1 MRKIIY
7 ALVLACLPFFLFAQQ
22 SEKSPLPYAEGQ
34 SVATISNPLLE
45 EISGLA
51 FSRKHPN
58 LMYVHTDS
66 GGEAAVYLMDSLGNE
81 LGKLELEGVENRDWE
96 EIAVGPGPNGQ
107 SYVYVG
113 EIGDNLAKHD
123 EVIVYRFPEPN
134 RIQSGKV
141 AVEAA
146 ILTYPKGARDAET
159 MMVDPL
165 DGRIYILSKRDDKN
179 SLYSFDQEAFEK
191 AGETEM
197 KDHFN
202 LPFTMSTAG
211 DISADGSKILI
222 KNYQSIF
229 YWEREEGED
238 LLDVLKRDPI
248 ELPYNPEPQGE
259 AIGFGPSGATFYTLS
274 EKRFSIVP
282 VLYCYPS
289 TR

>member
-1 MRKIIY
+1 MRKMICFLLM
-7 ALVLACLPFFLFAQQ
+7 ASLPFFLFAQQ
-22 SEKSPLPYAEGQ
+22 SEKSTLPYAEGQ
-34 SVATISNPLLE
+34 AVATISNPLLE

-58 LMYVHTDS
+58 LIYIHTDS

-81 LGKLELEGVENRDWE
+81 LGKLELEGIENRDWE

-123 EVIVYRFPEPN
+123 EVIVYRFPEPD
-134 RIQSGKV
+134 RVQSGTV

-146 ILTYPKGARDAET
+146 ILTYPKGARDSET

-179 SLYSFDQEAFEK
+179 SLYSIDQEAFEK

-259 AIGFGPSGATFYTLS
+259 AIGFSPSGATFYTLS

>member
-1 MRKIIY
+1 MQKTIY
-7 ALVLACLPFFLFAQQ
+7 SLFMAISPFFLFAQ
-22 SEKSPLPYAEGQ
+22 KSNEPKLPFGNAQ
-34 SVATISNPLLE
+34 AVATISNPLLE
-45 EISGLA
+45 EVSGLA

-58 LMYVHTDS
+58 LMYIHTDS

-107 SYVYVG
+107 SYVFVG
-113 EIGDNLAKHD
+113 EIGDNLAKHG

-179 SLYSFDQEAFEK
+179 SLYSFDQKAFEK

-248 ELPYNPEPQGE
+248 SLPYNPEPQGE

-274 EKRFSIVP
+274 EKRFSIAP